1 LKRVET
7 IDKTWQPNLSV
18 YQAWGL
24 HFIIVSTIGLIEIR
38 ITLKYVSSQIPQNH
52 HHSQFY
58 IISLAFRPR
67 EKDHIGMHKNG
78 NIILHKHREDC
89 MLIVMNIIGQS
100 QQKSQSVKQT
110 VYTEHFLNTLHFFE
124 HIVHTNHTITL

>member
-1 LKRVET
+1 MKRVET

-24 HFIIVSTIGLIEIR
+24 HFIIVIR

-58 IISLAFRPR
+58 IISLAFRPSK
-67 EKDHIGMHKNG
+67 KDHIGMHKNA

-89 MLIVMNIIGQS
+89 MLIVMNIIGQHN
-100 QQKSQSVKQT
+100 KSHQA
-110 VYTEHFLNTLHFFE
+110 
-124 HIVHTNHTITL
+124 